1 MEGIISMALDP
12 HEPSKYPK
20 FPTETQ
26 ASYRNHWSLKH
37 VPSPEL
43 GRNLSKAF
51 KRFGAISR

>member
-1 MEGIISMALDP
+1 MALDP

-26 ASYRNHWSLKH
+26 ASYKNHWSLKH
-37 VPSPEL
+37 IPSPEL